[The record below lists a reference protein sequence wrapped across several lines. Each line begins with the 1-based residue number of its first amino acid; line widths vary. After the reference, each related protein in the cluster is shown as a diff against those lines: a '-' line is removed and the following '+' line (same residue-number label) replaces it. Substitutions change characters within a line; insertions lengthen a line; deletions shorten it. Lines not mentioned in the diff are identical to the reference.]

1 MRVLLDE
8 NLPHRLKQLFAEKKM
23 TKERFDNETSKL
35 GTSRFTQS

>member
-23 TKERFDNETSKL
+23 TKGRFDDEKSKL
-35 GTSRFTQS
+35 GAS